1 MSHRPMRL
9 PASLGELAFIMVFM
23 VGAFASVIIVG
34 YTALWGVKT
43 LLSIDYMTVLTHLI
57 VGWIGAT
64 IGLIIGSKE
73 DNS

>member
-9 PASLGELAFIMVFM
+9 PASIGEFVLILAFMIGIATMI
-23 VGAFASVIIVG
+23 AFAGSF
-34 YTALWGVKT
+34 LFWGVKT
-43 LLSIDYMTVLTHLI
+43 LLNVDYMTVLTHLI

-64 IGLIIGSKE
+64 IGLIIGAKE